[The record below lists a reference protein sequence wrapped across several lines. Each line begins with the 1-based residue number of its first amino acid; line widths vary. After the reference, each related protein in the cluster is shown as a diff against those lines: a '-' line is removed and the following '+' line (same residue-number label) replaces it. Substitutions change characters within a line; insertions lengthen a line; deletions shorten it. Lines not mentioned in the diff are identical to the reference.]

1 MDESG
6 SVGSS
11 NYQLMKTFARNIANS
26 FTIGPQ
32 DVQIGLLSFS
42 SSYRFR
48 FYLNTYST
56 KAALL
61 SAINN
66 IPYSGGGTNTAS
78 ALNAIRLNGFTSSA
92 GARPSSQ
99 GIPRVAIVVTDGYSN
114 SFSQTVS
121 AASALHAAGIIGF
134 AIGISGA
141 NTNEL
146 NAIASQPSYVAFIS
160 SFNSALLAN
169 LQQTIS
175 NEACT
180 GKNVSSLQ
188 LLFSVH
194 LFNILLQHLQNLKS
208 LRWFLAW

>member
-1 MDESG
+1 MG
-6 SVGSS
+6 IFAISS
-11 NYQLMKTFARNIANS
+11 FNVQRYAEASSLPAEKIFA
-26 FTIGPQ
+26 P
-32 DVQIGLLSFS
+32 V
-42 SSYRFR
+42 
-48 FYLNTYST
+48 
-56 KAALL
+56 
-61 SAINN
+61 
-66 IPYSGGGTNTAS
+66 
-78 ALNAIRLNGFTSSA
+78 
-92 GARPSSQ
+92 
-99 GIPRVAIVVTDGYSN
+99 RVAIVVTDGYSN

>member
-1 MDESG
+1 
-6 SVGSS
+6 
-11 NYQLMKTFARNIANS
+11 MKTFAYNIANS
-26 FTIGPQ
+26 FTIGPD
-32 DVQIGLLSFS
+32 DVQIGLLSFAS
-42 SSYRFR
+42 VSTFR

-56 KAALL
+56 KSAVL

-66 IPYSGGGTNTAS
+66 IPYNSGGTNTAG
-78 ALNAIRLNGFTSSA
+78 ALNTLRQSGFTSSA

-114 SFSQTVS
+114 SFSQTV
-121 AASALHAAGIIGF
+121 AAANALHAAGIIGF

-141 NTNEL
+141 NTAEL
-146 NAIASQPSYVAFIS
+146 NAIASEPSYVAFIS

-180 GKNVSSLQ
+180 GKYMQ
-188 LLFSVH
+188 LF
-194 LFNILLQHLQNLKS
+194 FC
-208 LRWFLAW
+208 

>member
-1 MDESG
+1 MLELLSCSLLAECTVSGLDLYFVLDESG
-6 SVGSS
+6 SVGYS
-11 NYQLMKTFARNIANS
+11 NYQLMKTFAYNIANS
-26 FTIGPQ
+26 FTIGPN
-32 DVQIGLLSFS
+32 DVQIGLISYS
-42 SSYRFR
+42 SSARFR

-56 KAALL
+56 KSALL
-61 SAINN
+61 SAINS
-66 IPYSGGGTNTAS
+66 IPYTSGGTNTAG
-78 ALNAIRLNGFTSSA
+78 ALNLLRTSGFTASA

-121 AASALHAAGIIGF
+121 AATALHNAGVIGF

-160 SFNSALLAN
+160 SFNSNLLAN

-180 GKNVSSLQ
+180 GEY
-188 LLFSVH
+188 
-194 LFNILLQHLQNLKS
+194 
-208 LRWFLAW
+208 

>member
-1 MDESG
+1 MIALLSCSHHAECTVSGLDLYFVLDESG
-6 SVGSS
+6 SVGYS
-11 NYQLMKTFARNIANS
+11 NYQLMKTFAYNIANS
-26 FTIGPQ
+26 FTIGPN
-32 DVQIGLLSFS
+32 DVQIGLMSYS
-42 SSYRFR
+42 SSARFR

-56 KAALL
+56 KSAVL

-66 IPYSGGGTNTAS
+66 IPYTSGGTNTAS
-78 ALNAIRLNGFTSSA
+78 ALNLLRTSGFTASA

-121 AASALHAAGIIGF
+121 AATALHNAGVIGF

-160 SFNSALLAN
+160 SFNSNLLAN

-180 GKNVSSLQ
+180 GECYQYYVSE
-188 LLFSVH
+188 
-194 LFNILLQHLQNLKS
+194 
-208 LRWFLAW
+208 A